1 METKM
6 KSFKKYGVPLAM
18 ACLFAGGGFFL
29 VQNFLHRSSALQRP
43 VRQLNSLDQ
52 IHLRD
57 SQGRSVEMSRFN
69 GQPRILYMG
78 YSHCPDM
85 CPLALSNLSR
95 AMQKDPEL
103 QTRIQTI
110 FISVDPERDSPER
123 LAEYE
128 KQFAPLRLRALGGEE
143 EQIQLLATD
152 LGASYQKVAAGPGAS
167 VGKYGMNHSLFFYF
181 IDSDNQLVATLPS
194 GISPDAILEASRS
207 SFPDL

>member
-1 METKM
+1 MELL
-6 KSFKKYGVPLAM
+6 KKYGIPLTLAT
-18 ACLFAGGGFFL
+18 LFAVGGFFL
-29 VQNFLHRSSALQRP
+29 VQNFILRSSSLERP

-52 IHLRD
+52 VHLKD
-57 SQGRSVEMSRFN
+57 SQGRSVALSRFS
-69 GQPRILYMG
+69 GKPRILYMG

-95 AMQKDPEL
+95 AMKRDPEL
-103 QTRIQTI
+103 QKKIQAI

-128 KQFAPLRLRALGGEE
+128 KQFAPLRLSALGGEE

-181 IDSDNQLVATLPS
+181 IDSENRLVATLPS

-207 SFPDL
+207 AFPNL